1 MNKNFWKLSRLLRTT
16 LNYLVRAQNACP
28 SGSGTLGLA
37 SSGLPRAGL
46 DCP

>member
-1 MNKNFWKLSRLLRTT
+1 MNKTFWKLSRLLRTT
-16 LNYLVRAQNACP
+16 LNYLVRARTPALQAAE
-28 SGSGTLGLA
+28 LGLA